1 MIVGNV
7 TEKQY
12 WHPKFA
18 KNAKIT
24 IEENTKIQRRYMSGK
39 GIKNRGTQRHRDKS
53 KYHRPSSIETIVVED
68 EDLGRFSPDFQTF
81 QEERDWKDW
90 EPNSYGY

>member
-18 KNAKIT
+18 KNAKTT
-24 IEENTKIQRRYMSGK
+24 IEVNMNYQRRYMSGK
-39 GIKNRGTQRHRDKS
+39 GIRNRGTQRHRDKS
-53 KYHRPSSIETIVVED
+53 KYHRPSIETIVVED
-68 EDLGRFSPDFQTF
+68 DDLGRFSPDFQTF
-81 QEERDWKDW
+81 QEERDWNDW
-90 EPNSYGY
+90 EPNSWGY

>member
-1 MIVGNV
+1 MIVFNV
-7 TEKQY
+7 VGKRLREQKY
-12 WHPKFA
+12 V
-18 KNAKIT
+18 KNAVI
-24 IEENTKIQRRYMSGK
+24 IMREIGERFVK

-53 KYHRPSSIETIVVED
+53 KYHRPSIETIVVED
-68 EDLGRFSPDFQTF
+68 DDLGRFSPDFQTF